1 MTATTRQRPT
11 VKLVRCAV
19 YTRKS
24 TEEGLDQEFN
34 SLDAQRDAGEAYVRS
49 QSGEGWVALPDRYD
63 DGGFTGG
70 NTDRPGLRRL
80 MADVEA
86 GRVDCVVVYKVD
98 RLSRSLLDFAQLMQ
112 RFEARGVPFVS
123 VTQQFNT
130 ASSMGRLVLNV
141 LLSFAQFER
150 EIVGERTRDKIA
162 ATRRKGI
169 WAGGRPVLGYDR
181 EPGGR
186 RLVINAAEAERVR
199 DIFGLYQRHGS
210 LLPVVKELGRR
221 GWTTKRW
228 VDKAGRATGGKPF
241 TRTSLYRLLTNA
253 LYAGRVR
260 YKADVF
266 PGEHPALLDPATFD
280 RVQDRLRSNGT
291 QAAGPGSPDKYGALL
306 KGLLRCGPCRAA
318 MTPTCT
324 TKGARTYRYYTCVAA
339 HKKGAAACPSKPV
352 PAGPVEGFVVDRVRA
367 AGRDPDLLRQVV
379 EQARLQQD
387 ERLAE
392 LAAEEKG
399 LAAEM
404 AGLKRHLALESAR
417 FRPGDDNADVV
428 RRLAGLHDE
437 QRLAEDRLRR
447 VKEQAREVKA
457 ATVCEADAAAALAGF
472 DPVWA
477 ALAPH
482 ERARVIGLLVEKVVY
497 DGSGGKVAV
506 TFRPTGITAL
516 AGELAD
522 RQQEMVA

>member
-1 MTATTRQRPT
+1 
-11 VKLVRCAV
+11 V

-80 MADVEA
+80 MADVDA

-98 RLSRSLLDFAQLMQ
+98 RLSRSLLDFAQLM
-112 RFEARGVPFVS
+112 RTFEDKRVSFVS

-162 ATRRKGI
+162 ATRRKGK

-186 RLVINAAEAERVR
+186 RLVIHPDEGAQVR
-199 DIFGLYQRHGS
+199 DIFALYLRHGS
-210 LLPVVKELGRR
+210 LLPVVKELARR
-221 GWTTKRW
+221 GWVTKRW
-228 VDKAGRATGGKPF
+228 ADQTGRVTGGKPF
-241 TRTSLYRLLTNA
+241 TRTSLYQLLTNP

-260 YKADVF
+260 YKAEVF
-266 PGEHPALLDPATFD
+266 PGEHPALVDPATFD
-280 RVQDRLRSNGT
+280 RVQERLRANGA
-291 QAAGPGSPDKYGALL
+291 QGAGPGSPDKYGALL
-306 KGLLRCGPCRAA
+306 KGLLRCGPCGAA

-324 TKGARTYRYYTCVAA
+324 TKGSRTYRYYACVAG
-339 HKKGAAACPSKPV
+339 HKRGAGTCPSKPV

-367 AGRDPDLLRQVV
+367 AGRDPGLLRQVV
-379 EQARLQQD
+379 EQARRQRD

-399 LAAEM
+399 LAADL
-404 AGLKRHLALESAR
+404 AGLRRHLGLESAR
-417 FRPGDDNADVV
+417 FRPGDDSGEVV
-428 RRLAGLHDE
+428 RRLAALHDQ

-447 VKEQAREVKA
+447 ATEQAREVRA
-457 ATVCEADAAAALAGF
+457 ARVSEADAAAALAGF

-477 ALAPH
+477 ALAPG
-482 ERARVIGLLVEKVVY
+482 ERARVIGLLVERVVY
-497 DGSGGKVAV
+497 DGVAGKVAV

-522 RQQEMVA
+522 RQREQVA